1 MTAARFDNEAAPI
14 TPEMSPALTFTL
26 TQTVGDRIRWA
37 RERKELTQKELAKYV
52 GKSRAAVVQYEMGR
66 IAAPLSVVN
75 QLANVL
81 DVPPEFLAFGRTG
94 LPGVAN
100 AQEDVTVLEE
110 ITRGRDG
117 LYTSGGWGMPSNVL
131 SGHRDSIKKVKAI
144 NLTLDE
150 PFFDMK
156 TGDRVFVDTA
166 ATIEKD
172 GFYVIETVFG
182 HRVVRIK
189 TGFTGALRIVHGVD
203 GTEEVLDSD
212 SLPVVG
218 LVVATFRHL
227 Y

>member
-156 TGDRVFVDTA
+156 TGDR
-166 ATIEKD
+166 
-172 GFYVIETVFG
+172 FYVIETVFG